1 MMDVM
6 DFEEVL
12 ENYYDGDLETDH
24 DYGIS
29 VYDISQ
35 LDWALED
42 SRYNSSVVDEEG
54 GEY

>member
-1 MMDVM
+1 MYDY
-6 DFEEVL
+6 DFEEY
-12 ENYYDGDLETDH
+12 YYDGLDMD
-24 DYGIS
+24 DAYGMS